1 MKAKTMQKIIL
12 ISTILLITSCQTS
25 APSNYELNRRSGLG
39 LEQDQGVTPEQSVDK
54 DLSAIRTSRLPAKS
68 AQMPARLPPIVE
80 KVWVY
85 DQIINDGEW
94 MQGTWVFV
102 EVESAKWL
110 PEVDSGSGSFID
122 TGKVGIKKVRK

>member
-1 MKAKTMQKIIL
+1 MKKTIFA
-12 ISTILLITSCQTS
+12 STILLATGCQTS
-25 APSNYELNRRSGLG
+25 APSNYELNRRSGLS
-39 LEQDQGVTPEQSVDK
+39 LEEDQGVTTEQSVDK

-85 DQIINDGEW
+85 DQIINEGEW

-102 EVESAKWL
+102 EVERAKWL

-122 TGKVGIKKVRK
+122 SGKVGIKKAPK